1 MDRLL
6 WQSNDLLL
14 HPQEMVFGVRDQVP
28 AAENLLINQFKQI
41 LQLGLGPALHLLTQ
55 VFF

>member
-1 MDRLL
+1 MDRSCGKATISSSIRRNGFRR
-6 WQSNDLLL
+6 SN
-14 HPQEMVFGVRDQVP
+14 QVP